1 MAVPP
6 MHRVRAR
13 PERFTFPASVGRIPG
28 RFAVDD
34 IRGDR
39 QDALCMHRIPV
50 GGMLAD
56 LSHETRDDVG
66 GYLVNAVV
74 IIAELR
80 NSGIAFILIVDGKS
94 GLITRHPDLSVLDCG
109 KTIG

>member
-13 PERFTFPASVGRIPG
+13 PEWFTFAASVGGIPG
-28 RFAVDD
+28 RFAVND

-39 QDALCMHRIPV
+39 QNALRVHRISV
-50 GGMLAD
+50 GRVLAD

-66 GYLVNAVV
+66 VYLVNAVV

-80 NSGIAFILIVDGKS
+80 NSGITFILIVDGKT
-94 GLITRHPDLSVLDCG
+94 GLIAGHPDL
-109 KTIG
+109 